1 MAPLLFIGLRGLF
14 VYNMRVILD
23 ALNYTVEKERQKPC
37 LYCDKSTEKF
47 LVYSL
52 NHNTLKNVKPPLNFT
67 HYVSKMMCSMSK
79 DKYGQEIN
87 SDPWK
92 NNDVVIKNELFFC
105 DEVCVN
111 LFLLACMD

>member
-23 ALNYTVEKERQKPC
+23 ALNYTVEQKRQKPC
-37 LYCDKSTEKF
+37 LFCDKSKEKF
-47 LVYSL
+47 IVYSL
-52 NHNTLKNVKPPLNFT
+52 NESTLRNVKPPIKFT
-67 HYVSKMMCSMSK
+67 HYTAKMLCSMSK
-79 DKYGQEIN
+79 DKYGQELN
-87 SDPWK
+87 PDPWK
-92 NNDVVIKNELFFC
+92 NKSTIIKNELFFC